1 MKKKIKIL
9 RIITS
14 LNPKFGGP
22 PVAIID
28 SSKALQKNGFEV
40 DIITSDEPNS
50 KYVSEKNLKIMNLGP
65 SFGNYNFN
73 LKLLFWL
80 HKNHYKYDKF
90 IIHGIWQFN
99 TLLSRIILK
108 QGYFVFLHGQLD
120 NFFDRIFKKS

>member
-1 MKKKIKIL
+1 MKFFINRLYEKKNKNFENHHIL
-9 RIITS
+9 KS
-14 LNPKFGGP
+14 KFGGP
-22 PVAIID
+22 PIID

-40 DIITSDEPNS
+40 DIITGDEPNS

-99 TLLSRIILK
+99 TLLSRPILNK
-108 QGYFVFLHGQLD
+108 DILFSYMD
-120 NFFDRIFKKS
+120 I